1 MSSHLY
7 FTFQNIYESDTSS
20 AAAPDA
26 ASALPA
32 QDMNTS
38 QSQVQRMETSSAD
51 LDPSLTEE
59 MDVIVPES
67 PPTSPAYVSVVPG
80 TPPTPDERTQRTQVT
95 VSAIEEIGRHVS
107 GGAEYTQLRP
117 NSKGLFSI
125 K

>member
-1 MSSHLY
+1 
-7 FTFQNIYESDTSS
+7 
-20 AAAPDA
+20 
-26 ASALPA
+26 
-32 QDMNTS
+32 
-38 QSQVQRMETSSAD
+38 METSSAD

-67 PPTSPAYVSVVPG
+67 PPTSLADVSVVPA
-80 TPPTPDERTQRTQVT
+80 TPPTPDEHTQRPQATEST
-95 VSAIEEIGRHVS
+95 TEEIGRHVS

>member
-7 FTFQNIYESDTSS
+7 FTFQNIDESDTSS
-20 AAAPDA
+20 TAAPDP

-67 PPTSPAYVSVVPG
+67 PPTSPADVSVVPA
-80 TPPTPDERTQRTQVT
+80 TPPTPDERTQRTQVIE
-95 VSAIEEIGRHVS
+95 SATEERGRNVS

-117 NSKGLFSI
+117 SSKGLFSV
-125 K
+125 